1 MSGKS
6 DKKRTILAAS
16 VLCLAIL
23 LITAG
28 ILRGEAATVFQKATR
43 ICLECI
49 GIG

>member
-1 MSGKS
+1 MTQPPA
-6 DKKRTILAAS
+6 KRFVQALLFLLG
-16 VLCLAIL
+16 VG

-28 ILRGEAATVFQKATR
+28 ILRGEALEIFNRTTV